1 VSLATRDGPP
11 VPEAAR
17 DFLAAEVSRDA
28 DADAVGGGA
37 DDPAAELSAR
47 WRKSPPKSPNETR
60 HAAAFRV
67 GDFLVPHTR
76 GGAPLRFEFS
86 EDVAGFERL
95 VFESL
100 SVESASGGSALGA
113 SGGGGETHAREETR
127 EDDPP
132 AAPSLVGRVQCYRLG

>member
-1 VSLATRDGPP
+1 MSLATRDGPP

-28 DADAVGGGA
+28 DAVSGGA
-37 DDPAAELSAR
+37 DDPAAEELSAR
-47 WRKSPPKSPNETR
+47 SRKSPPKSPNETR

-76 GGAPLRFEFS
+76 GGAPLRFEFP

-100 SVESASGGSALGA
+100 SVESASGGA
-113 SGGGGETHAREETR
+113 SGGGGETDAREETR

-132 AAPSLVGRVQCYRLG
+132 APSLVGRVQCYRLG